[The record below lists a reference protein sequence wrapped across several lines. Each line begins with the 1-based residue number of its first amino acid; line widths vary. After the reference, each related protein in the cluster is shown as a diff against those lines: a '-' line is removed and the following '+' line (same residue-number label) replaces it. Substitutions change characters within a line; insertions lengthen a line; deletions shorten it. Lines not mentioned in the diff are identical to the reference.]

1 MTSKNEMV
9 GVLTN
14 FGQIIPVKRENKNSI
29 NYTVYPVID
38 INFYPD
44 ADKYL
49 SKEINLINDEEEWSN
64 IRKSEREKIFL
75 IKKEL
80 GKKISSDENIKNEIL
95 SIVKSEKVTKF
106 KKIELLTDIFKKM
119 LPLTKKS
126 LDGKVSSSVNFTN
139 LELSDIVNEVIN
151 DNVENL
157 LINNVIMEYSYNKN
171 EIKDRDTESIWLNI
185 NDITNWFK
193 KYESEDF

>member
-29 NYTVYPVID
+29 NYTTYPVID

-49 SKEINLINDEEEWSN
+49 SKQINLINDEEEWSN
-64 IRKSEREKIFL
+64 IRKSERENIFL

-80 GKKISSDENIKNEIL
+80 GKRISSDENIKNEIL

-106 KKIELLTDIFKKM
+106 KKIELLTDIFKKI
-119 LPLTKKS
+119 L
-126 LDGKVSSSVNFTN
+126 SSSVNFTN

>member
-1 MTSKNEMV
+1 MTSKKEIV

-14 FGQIIPVKRENKNSI
+14 FGQIIPVKRENLGST
-29 NYTVYPVID
+29 NYPIID
-38 INFYPD
+38 VKFYPD

-49 SKEINLINDEEEWSN
+49 SKQIDLINNEEEWSN
-64 IRKSEREKIFL
+64 KRKDERENMFL

-80 GKKISSDENIKNEIL
+80 GKNISNDENIKNEIL
-95 SIVKSEKVTKF
+95 NIVKSEKISKI
-106 KKIELLTDIFKKM
+106 KKIELLHDIFKKM
-119 LPLTKKS
+119 LP
-126 LDGKVSSSVNFTN
+126 SSIKFTD
-139 LELSDIVNEVIN
+139 LELFDIANEVIN

>member
-1 MTSKNEMV
+1 MTSKKEIV

-14 FGQIIPVKRENKNSI
+14 FGQIIPVKRENKSYI
-29 NYTVYPVID
+29 NYTAYPVID
-38 INFYPD
+38 MNFYPD

-49 SKEINLINDEEEWSN
+49 SKQINLINDEEEWSN
-64 IRKSEREKIFL
+64 IRKIEHDNLFL

-80 GKKISSDENIKNEIL
+80 GKKISSDENMKNEIL

-106 KKIELLTDIFKKM
+106 KKIELLTDIFKKI
-119 LPLTKKS
+119 L
-126 LDGKVSSSVNFTN
+126 SSPVPPVNFTN
-139 LELSDIVNEVIN
+139 LELSDIANEVIN

>member
-1 MTSKNEMV
+1 MTSKKEIV

-14 FGQIIPVKRENKNSI
+14 FGQTIPVKRNVENTSSTK
-29 NYTVYPVID
+29 YPIID
-38 INFYPD
+38 MNFYPD

-49 SKEINLINDEEEWSN
+49 SKQIDLINYEEEWSN
-64 IRKSEREKIFL
+64 SRKSEREKIYL

-80 GKKISSDENIKNEIL
+80 GKKISNDENIKNEIL
-95 SIVKSEKVTKF
+95 GIVKSEKMTKF
-106 KKIELLTDIFKKM
+106 KKIELLNDIFRKI
-119 LPLTKKS
+119 L
-126 LDGKVSSSVNFTN
+126 SSSINYTN
-139 LELSDIVNEVIN
+139 LELSDIANEVIN

-193 KYESEDF
+193 KYESDDFKN